1 MLIFDWLNANS
12 GAISAIATVTIAAS
26 AIITVILTIITV
38 FLTKNLANENRLLR
52 LAGVTPRIV
61 AYLKSDP
68 QKFRTINLVFANVG
82 QGPATDVR
90 FNFQYDEADFERRR
104 PWMMGQSNG
113 LIAATLPQGE
123 RIETFFDTSI
133 ELLAEPGIKPFKA
146 IVRFR
151 DINGNLNTEES
162 ELDVAQF
169 EHISRLGDT
178 PEEEIKKALKDIAD
192 NIKKLG

>member
-1 MLIFDWLNANS
+1 MVTFDWLNANS
-12 GAISAIATVTIAAS
+12 GAISAIATLTIAAS

-52 LAGVTPRIV
+52 LAGVTPRVV

-104 PWMMGQSNG
+104 PQIMGRSNG

-123 RIETFFDTSI
+123 RIGTFFSTSI
-133 ELLAEPGIKPFKA
+133 VLLAEPEIKPFKV
-146 IVRFR
+146 IVQFC
-151 DINGNLNTEES
+151 DINGNPNTEES

-169 EHISRLGDT
+169 KEISRLGDT
-178 PEEEIKKALKDIAD
+178 PEEEVIKALKDIAG
-192 NIKKLG
+192 NINKLG